1 MTNSRT
7 RREVVIGGL
16 AASAL
21 GRSGFAQPATGRS
34 ARPRVVV
41 IGGGAGG
48 ATAARLV
55 ARGGSG
61 EIEVT
66 LVEAQ
71 AVYRSC
77 FFSNHYLGG
86 LRDLDSITHRYDR
99 LEDPGLKVRTERA
112 LAVDRIARRVELA
125 NDILHYDKLILAPGI
140 AMKEDSVLGWTPE
153 DSDRMP
159 HAYSGGEQVRTLRR
173 QIVSMDPGGVFGMIV
188 PAGDYRCPPGPYER
202 ATAIA
207 HLLKRINPAAKI
219 IIADPKPL
227 FSKQGLFREAWK
239 THYEGMIDH
248 ISDVDMSE
256 LWVDPAAMT
265 MTIGGETIRL
275 AACNVIPAQRAGDIA
290 HSAGLTEGDWAP
302 VEPWALGSAL
312 DEDVHILGDAADQ
325 GDMPKS
331 AFAANSQ
338 AMSCAKGVVAR
349 LLDRPLAEPVYRN
362 TCWSFLSPGN
372 SVKIGATYKPS
383 QGRIAYVDGFVSG
396 RGETAEI
403 RSDTYAESLKWYEDL
418 TSEMFG
424 PITKGEQ
431 N

>member
-7 RREVVIGGL
+7 RREVVVGGL
-16 AASAL
+16 AAGAL
-21 GRSGFAQPATGRS
+21 GRSGFAQPATDRS

-41 IGGGAGG
+41 VGGGAGG
-48 ATAARLV
+48 ATAARLI
-55 ARGGSG
+55 ARGGGG

-112 LAVDRIARRVELA
+112 LAIDRIARKVELA
-125 NDILHYDKLILAPGI
+125 NDSLNYDKLILAPGI
-140 AMKEDSVLGWTPE
+140 AMKEDSVQGWTPE

-159 HAYSGGEQVRTLRR
+159 HAYTGGEQVRILRR
-173 QIVSMDPGGVFGMIV
+173 QIESMYPGGVFGMIV

-207 HLLKRINPAAKI
+207 HRLKQINPAAKI

-239 THYEGMIDH
+239 IHYEGMIDH

-256 LWVDPAAMT
+256 LRVDPAAMT

-290 HSAGLTEGDWAP
+290 HSARLTEGDWAP
-302 VEPWALGSAL
+302 VEPLMLGSAL

-338 AMSCAKGVVAR
+338 AMSCAEGVVSR
-349 LLDRPLAEPVYRN
+349 LLDRPLPEPVYRN

-372 SVKIGATYKPS
+372 SVKIGATYRPS
-383 QGRIAYVDGFVSG
+383 EGRIAYVDGFVS
-396 RGETAEI
+396 RSGETAEI
-403 RSDTYAESLKWYEDL
+403 RSDTFAESLKWYEDL
-418 TSEMFG
+418 TREMFG
-424 PITKGEQ
+424 SITKGES